1 MFEPHHE
8 PIRPGTRIKLIAT
21 SDEHTHLTS
30 GARGTVD
37 LVDGLGTIHVTWDDG
52 TKLGLVPGIDFYE
65 VVPPGDAP
73 ASGSR

>member
-1 MFEPHHE
+1 MFEPYHE

-21 SDEHTHLTS
+21 SDEHTHLKT

-37 LVDGLGTIHVTWDDG
+37 LVDGFGTIHVTWDDG

-65 VVPPGDAP
+65 IIPPEDAP
-73 ASGSR
+73 AGD